1 MQPEDTPIEDKSSSP
16 LPVINMARLHQLLKQ
31 YGVTGMILILL
42 AHQMG
47 WLGQA
52 QTGVCGL

>member
-1 MQPEDTPIEDKSSSP
+1 MQSEDTPADANASP
-16 LPVINMARLHQLLKQ
+16 PLQVINMTRLHQLVKQ
-31 YGVTGMILILL
+31 YGVTGLILILL

-52 QTGVCGL
+52 QSGMCGL

>member
-1 MQPEDTPIEDKSSSP
+1 MQPGDTPVEDNSSPP
-16 LPVINMARLHQLLKQ
+16 LPVVNMTRLHQLLKQ
-31 YGVTGMILILL
+31 YGVTGIIVILL
-42 AHQMG
+42 AYQMG